1 MFVNEK
7 KLRKSFAKI
16 KYDMIALDKKVDK
29 KYEDMKK
36 YVDNVEKMLNQRI
49 DTILA
54 HLNEQN
60 SARKSRKK
68 KTKN

>member
-29 KYEDMKK
+29 KYEDLKK

-49 DTILA
+49 DAILA

-60 SARKSRKK
+60 SNKKNRKR